1 MADSPNVQAL
11 FEAPIVRTYPWIA
24 TYGRDSYLDML
35 ASQSS
40 YALMERE
47 RRGELLDSIG
57 RLVDLHLGGTVTKEY
72 VAVVALAERKS

>member
-11 FEAPIVRTYPWIA
+11 FEAPIVGTYPWIA
-24 TYGRDSYLDML
+24 TYSRDAYLDML

-72 VAVVALAERKS
+72 VAVVAIAERKS